1 MLNGG
6 MMHFEAGS
14 AFLWDTMVE
23 ANKTYTYGIKWVG
36 IGPPVLYRAA
46 KKIIETAKQH
56 KSAQYYK

>member
-1 MLNGG
+1 
-6 MMHFEAGS
+6 MHFEAGS

-36 IGPPVLYRAA
+36 IGPPVLFRAA
-46 KKIIETAKQH
+46 KKIIETAKRH